1 MKVKVLPLKDPIFF
15 ANPGSVFLFHDLT
28 GPFSVIIL
36 RWSVMLNHIEANDA
50 LLKSLNKLDIM
61 MGNLILLYRLKC
73 LIFGMLVSN

>member
-1 MKVKVLPLKDPIFF
+1 MIQYFLLTQGPF
-15 ANPGSVFLFHDLT
+15 FLFNDLT

-36 RWSVMLNHIEANDA
+36 RWSVMLNHIEAYDA
-50 LLKSLNKLDIM
+50 LAKSLIKLDIM